1 MRVYVSV
8 CLSSLTIRLGLCEWD
23 VLGDSFWDACKSEWY
38 NYANKS
44 VAFAWYARL
53 KLEALIV
60 FKCPLFIVCIHSATF
75 LR

>member
-8 CLSSLTIRLGLCEWD
+8 SEHFNRLSGFVCEWD
-23 VLGDSFWDACKSEWY
+23 VLDDSFWDACKSECY

-53 KLEALIV
+53 KLEAWI
-60 FKCPLFIVCIHSATF
+60 
-75 LR
+75 